1 MRVKLYHGEP
11 NGPSLTVLA
20 ALYES
25 GADAELVA
33 VDLAAGARHEEVGRG
48 EVGGGREVEMSI
60 EGEGPV
66 IVAEG
71 EAMADSVF
79 LAQYLDEA
87 NDGAL
92 QPTDPYA
99 RWEMEMWCRF
109 IIERVAPA
117 ASFLGNRAYLTPK
130 LKAMS
135 DAEFEA
141 LVGRIASEDLAERWR
156 AVREGRYPEAQ
167 LEDSKSKIRLAVER
181 LENRIDGDWILGAF
195 TIADLE
201 SYAWLAGMVS
211 IVPDAFENA
220 PKARAWLDRVKGRD
234 SVRRALALSRVDD
247 PLHAWA
253 PGPEINR
260 WG

>member
-1 MRVKLYHGEP
+1 MSLKLYHGEP

-25 GADAELVA
+25 GLDAELVPI
-33 VDLAAGARHEEVGRG
+33 DLAKGERHTTAER
-48 EVGGGREVEMSI
+48 GREVEMSI

-66 IVAEG
+66 LVADG
-71 EAMADSVF
+71 EPMADSVF
-79 LAQYLDEA
+79 LAQYLDETA
-87 NDGAL
+87 GGSL

-117 ASFLGNRAYLTPK
+117 AALLGNRAHLTPQ
-130 LKAMS
+130 LQAMS
-135 DAEFEA
+135 DADFEA
-141 LVGRIASEDLAERWR
+141 LVGRIASADLAARWR
-156 AVREGRYPEAQ
+156 KERAGDYPEAQ
-167 LEDSKSKIRLAVER
+167 IADSREKIKLAVQR
-181 LENRIDGDWILGAF
+181 LEGRIDGEWILGAF

-211 IVPDAFENA
+211 IVPEAFENA
-220 PKARAWLDRVKGRD
+220 PKTEAWLARMMDRE
-234 SVRRALALSRVDD
+234 SVRKALAQSRTGD
-247 PLHAWA
+247 PLQAWA

>member
-1 MRVKLYHGEP
+1 MSLILYHGEP

-20 ALYES
+20 ALFES
-25 GADAELVA
+25 GLEAELVPI
-33 VDLAAGARHEEVGRG
+33 DLATGERHTKAERS
-48 EVGGGREVEMSI
+48 REVEMSI

-66 IVAEG
+66 LVADG

-87 NDGAL
+87 SGGSL
-92 QPTDPYA
+92 QPEDPYA

-117 ASFLGNRAYLTPK
+117 AALLGNRAHLTPK
-130 LKAMS
+130 LQAMG
-135 DAEFEA
+135 DEEFEA
-141 LVGRIASEDLAERWR
+141 LVGRVASADLVARWR
-156 AVREGRYPEAQ
+156 QERAGDYPEAQ
-167 LEDSKSKIRLAVER
+167 IEDSREKIRLAVQR
-181 LENRIDGDWILGAF
+181 LEARIDGQWILGAF

-201 SYAWLAGMVS
+201 TYAWLAGMVG
-211 IVPDAFENA
+211 IVPEAFANA
-220 PKARAWLDRVKGRD
+220 PKTEVWLAAMRGRET
-234 SVRRALALSRVDD
+234 VHKALALSRTGN
-247 PLHAWA
+247 PLEAWA